1 MLSFYLNLLDTPEEK
16 SRFEQLYLAYRQDM
30 YAVAYSILHNSYD
43 AEDAV
48 HQAFL
53 AIANN
58 FRKISG
64 IPCQEIKG
72 YIVII
77 IRNTSINIYN
87 SNKRR
92 FERSSGIDDCGASVE
107 VDYFERFDLEDLKN
121 AISGLPQIYKDIIYL
136 HFLEGF
142 TVKEISK
149 MLDISKEAVWKRIER
164 AKKLLKSILEEGKAY
179 GK

>member
-1 MLSFYLNLLDTPEEK
+1 MISFYLTLLDTLEEK
-16 SRFEQLYLAYRQDM
+16 SKFEQLYLAYRQDM
-30 YAVAYSILHNSYD
+30 YAVAYGILHNSHD

-53 AIANN
+53 TIANK
-58 FRKISG
+58 FKKISE
-64 IPCQEIKG
+64 IPCQEIEG

-77 IRNTSINIYN
+77 IKNTSINIYD

-92 FERSSGIDDCGASVE
+92 SKRTSELDKCDVSVE
-107 VDYFERFDLEDLKN
+107 INFFEQFEFEELKK
-121 AISGLPQIYKDIIYL
+121 AISRLPQIYKDIVYL

-149 MLDISKEAVWKRIER
+149 MLSISQEAVWKRIER
-164 AKKLLKSILEEGKAY
+164 AKKLLKSILEEGEDN

>member
-30 YAVAYSILHNSYD
+30 YTIAYSILHNSYD

-53 AIANN
+53 TIANN
-58 FRKISG
+58 FKRISE

-92 FERSSGIDDCGASVE
+92 SERSSELDKCDASVGIDF
-107 VDYFERFDLEDLKN
+107 FEQFELEELKN
-121 AISGLPQIYKDIIYL
+121 AISRLPQIYKDIIYL

-149 MLDISKEAVWKRIER
+149 MLSISRETVWKRTAR
-164 AKKLLKSILEEGKAY
+164 AKKLLKSILEDGENNGR
-179 GK
+179 

>member
-1 MLSFYLNLLDTPEEK
+1 MLSFYLTLLDTPEEK
-16 SRFEQLYLAYRQDM
+16 RSFEQLYLSYRQDM

-58 FRKISG
+58 FKKISS

-92 FERSSGIDDCGASVE
+92 SERSSDFDDCGVSVE
-107 VDYFERFDLEDLKN
+107 VDFFERFEVEELKN
-121 AISGLPQIYKDIIYL
+121 AISRLPQIYKDIIYL
-136 HFLEGF
+136 HFLEEF
-142 TVKEISK
+142 TVREISK
-149 MLDISKEAVWKRIER
+149 MLGISKEAVWKRIER

-179 GK
+179 GE

>member
-1 MLSFYLNLLDTPEEK
+1 MLPVYLSVLDTPEEK
-16 SRFEQLYLAYRQDM
+16 SRFEKLYLAHRQDM
-30 YAVAYSILHNSYD
+30 YKVAYGILHNSHD

-58 FRKISG
+58 FEKISA

-92 FERSSGIDDCGASVE
+92 SQRLAELDDCGASVE
-107 VDYFERFDLEDLKN
+107 IDYFERFDYEDLKS
-121 AISGLPQIYKDIIYL
+121 AISRLPQIYKDIIYL

-142 TVKEISK
+142 TVREISK
-149 MLDISKEAVWKRIER
+149 MLGISREAVWKRAER
-164 AKKLLKSILEEGKAY
+164 AKKLLKALLEEGEDDVR
-179 GK
+179 